1 MCNFEWVFVYH
12 MNHTFNQLIKMTY
25 SNTDFNNKTILI
37 TGGAGFIGSNL
48 AFYFQENYPDSQVVV
63 FDCFRS
69 EATFAN
75 GNLQSFGHYKNL
87 IGFTGDVVCGNINS
101 KADLA
106 LLDDY
111 KFDYMFH
118 QAAIS
123 DTRVY
128 DQEIVMQTNVNS
140 FYDLL
145 NKAKDDDAV
154 MVYASSAATYGSL
167 PSPQTVGTESP
178 ENPYGFSK
186 YAMDQIAHRY
196 SRENPNMTIVGLRF
210 FNVYG
215 PREYYKAKTSSMV
228 IQLGHQILKG
238 NAPRLFEGSDQ
249 ILRDFINIEDVVQ
262 ANIKA
267 CKPKENGTYNVGTGI
282 PRSFQDIADIL
293 QKELGTNLG
302 TEYFINP
309 YDGYQMHTQADIST
323 SQTNLGFEPVVSL
336 EEGIKAYISDIKRLH
351 GTDIS

>member
-1 MCNFEWVFVYH
+1 MIYNDINFNY
-12 MNHTFNQLIKMTY
+12 
-25 SNTDFNNKTILI
+25 KTILI

-48 AFYFQENYPDSQVVV
+48 AFYFQDNYPDAKVVV

-69 EATFAN
+69 KSTFAN

-87 IGFTGDVVCGNINS
+87 IGFTGDIVCGNLIN

-111 KFDYMFH
+111 KFDYIFH

-128 DQEIVMQTNVNS
+128 DQEIVMKTNVNS
-140 FYDLL
+140 FFDLL
-145 NKAKDDDAV
+145 NKAKKDDAV
-154 MVYASSAATYGSL
+154 MIYASSAATYGSL
-167 PSPQTVGTESP
+167 PSPQTVGKERP
-178 ENPYGFSK
+178 ENPYGYSK
-186 YAMDQIAHRY
+186 YAMDQIAYRY
-196 SRENPNMTIVGLRF
+196 ARENPDMTIVGLKF

-215 PREYYKAKTSSMV
+215 PREYYKARTSSMV
-228 IQLGHQILKG
+228 IQLGHQILDGK
-238 NAPRLFEGSDQ
+238 APRLFEGSDQ

-267 CKPKENGTYNVGTGI
+267 CNPKQNGTYNVGTGT

-293 QKELGTNLG
+293 QAELATDLG
-302 TEYFINP
+302 TEYIVNP
-309 YDGYQMHTQADIST
+309 YDGYQMHTQADITMSREYLDFDPIT
-323 SQTNLGFEPVVSL
+323 SL
-336 EEGIKAYISDIKRLH
+336 EAGIKTYIPEIKRLH
-351 GTDIS
+351 GEPLD

>member
-1 MCNFEWVFVYH
+1 MIHN
-12 MNHTFNQLIKMTY
+12 NI
-25 SNTDFNNKTILI
+25 DFNKKTILI

-48 AFYFQENYPDSQVVV
+48 AFYFQENYPDSHVVV

-75 GNLQSFGHYKNL
+75 GNLKSFGHYNNL
-87 IGFTGDVVCGNINS
+87 IGFTGNIVCGNINS

-111 KFDYMFH
+111 KFDYVFH

-128 DQEIVMQTNVNS
+128 DQEIVMRTNVNS

-145 NKAKDDDAV
+145 AKAKDDDAV

-167 PSPQTVGTESP
+167 PSPQTVGKENP
-178 ENPYGFSK
+178 ENLYGFSK
-186 YAMDQIAHRY
+186 YMMDQIAYRF
-196 SRENPNMTIVGLRF
+196 SDENPDMTIVGLKF

-215 PREYYKAKTSSMV
+215 RREYYKAKTSSMV
-228 IQLGHQILKG
+228 IQLGHQILSGKR
-238 NAPRLFEGSDQ
+238 PRLFEGSDQ

-267 CKPKENGTYNVGTGI
+267 CNPKQNGTYNVGTGN

-293 QKELGTNLG
+293 QQELGTNLG
-302 TEYFINP
+302 TEYFPNP
-309 YDGYQMHTQADIST
+309 YDSYQMHTQADIST
-323 SQTNLGFEPVVSL
+323 SQTNLGFDPVVSL
-336 EEGIKAYISDIKRLH
+336 EEGIKDYIPEIRRLH

>member
-1 MCNFEWVFVYH
+1 MKYTE
-12 MNHTFNQLIKMTY
+12 
-25 SNTDFNNKTILI
+25 TDFNNKTILI

-48 AFYFQENYPDSQVVV
+48 AFYFQNNYPNSHVVV

-101 KADLA
+101 KSDLA
-106 LLDDY
+106 LLSDY
-111 KFDYMFH
+111 KFDYIFH

-145 NKAKDDDAV
+145 DKAKKDYSV

-167 PSPQTVGTESP
+167 PSPQTVGKENP

-186 YAMDQIAHRY
+186 YAMDQIAYRY
-196 SRENPNMTIVGLRF
+196 SDDNPDMTIVGLKF

-215 PREYYKAKTSSMV
+215 PREYYKAKTSSTV
-228 IQLGHQILKG
+228 IQFGHQILNGK
-238 NAPRLFEGSDQ
+238 APILFEGSDK
-249 ILRDFINIEDVVQ
+249 ILRDFINIDDVLQ

-267 CKPKENGTYNVGTGI
+267 CNPKQNGTYNVGTGN

-293 QKELGTNLG
+293 QKELGTDLG
-302 TEYFINP
+302 TQYIPNP
-309 YDGYQMHTQADIST
+309 YNGYQMHTQADIST
-323 SQTNLGFEPVVSL
+323 SQISLGFEPVVSL
-336 EEGIKAYISDIKRLH
+336 EEGIKAYIPDIKRLH

>member
-1 MCNFEWVFVYH
+1 MIYND
-12 MNHTFNQLIKMTY
+12 I
-25 SNTDFNNKTILI
+25 DFNHKTILI

-48 AFYFQENYPDSQVVV
+48 VFYFQENYPDAQVVV

-69 EATFAN
+69 EAAFAN

-87 IGFTGDVVCGNINS
+87 IGFTGDVVCGNINNR
-101 KADLA
+101 ADLA
-106 LLDDY
+106 LLDGY
-111 KFDYMFH
+111 KFDFIFH

-145 NKAKDDDAV
+145 NKARIDGAV

-167 PSPQTVGTESP
+167 PSPQTVGQENP

-186 YAMDQIAHRY
+186 YMMDKIAYRFANEHP
-196 SRENPNMTIVGLRF
+196 EMTIVGLKF

-215 PREYYKAKTSSMV
+215 AGEYYKAKTSSMV
-228 IQLGHQILKG
+228 IQLGHQILDGKM
-238 NAPRLFEGSDQ
+238 PTLFENSDE
-249 ILRDFINIEDVVQ
+249 ILRDFIYIEDVIQ

-267 CKPKENGTYNVGTGI
+267 CNPQHDGTYRNGTYNVGTGV

-293 QKELGTNLG
+293 QKELGTDLG
-302 TEYFINP
+302 VNYIPNP
-309 YDGYQMHTQADIST
+309 YEGYQMHTQAEISLT
-323 SQTNLGFEPVVSL
+323 EFWLGFEPKISL
-336 EEGIKAYISDIKRLH
+336 EAGIKDYIPEIKRLH
-351 GTDIS
+351 GTDIL

>member
-1 MCNFEWVFVYH
+1 MQKNNF
-12 MNHTFNQLIKMTY
+12 NK
-25 SNTDFNNKTILI
+25 KTILI

-48 AFYFQENYPDSQVVV
+48 AFYFQENHPDSHVVV

-69 EATFAN
+69 EATFTN

-101 KADLA
+101 KNDLA

-111 KFDYMFH
+111 KFDYIFH

-128 DQEIVMQTNVNS
+128 DQELIMQTNVNS

-145 NKAKDDDAV
+145 NKAKNNDAV
-154 MVYASSAATYGSL
+154 LVYASSGATYGNL
-167 PSPQTVGTESP
+167 PSPQTVGSENP

-186 YAMDQIAHRY
+186 YILDQIAYRF
-196 SRENPNMTIVGLRF
+196 SNKNPDMTIVGLRF

-228 IQLGHQILKG
+228 IQLGHQIMDGK
-238 NAPRLFEGSDQ
+238 APRLFEGSDKFF
-249 ILRDFINIEDVVQ
+249 RDFINIKDVLQ

-267 CKPKENGTYNVGTGI
+267 CNPKQNGVYNVGTGN
-282 PRSFQDIADIL
+282 PRNFQDIADIL
-293 QKELGTNLG
+293 QQELGTNLG
-302 TEYFINP
+302 TEYFPNP
-309 YDGYQMHTQADIST
+309 YDSYQMHTQADIST
-323 SQTNLGFEPVVSL
+323 SQTNLGFDPVVSL
-336 EEGIKAYISDIKRLH
+336 EDGIKDYIPEIRCLH
-351 GTDIS
+351 ETDIS

>member
-1 MCNFEWVFVYH
+1 
-12 MNHTFNQLIKMTY
+12 MTY

-48 AFYFQENYPDSQVVV
+48 AFYFQNNYPDSRVVV

-145 NKAKDDDAV
+145 NKAKNDDAV

-167 PSPQTVGTESP
+167 PSPQTVGIENP

-186 YAMDQIAHRY
+186 YAMDQIAAKF
-196 SRENPNMTIVGLRF
+196 SKDNPGIKIVGLKF

-215 PREYYKAKTSSMV
+215 PGEYFKNRTSSMV
-228 IQLGHQILKG
+228 IQLGHQILNG
-238 NAPRLFEGSDQ
+238 QAPRLFEGSEK
-249 ILRDFINIEDVVQ
+249 ILRDFIYIDDVVQ
-262 ANIKA
+262 ANIRA
-267 CKPKENGTYNVGTGI
+267 CESIENGVYNVGTGK
-282 PRSFQDIADIL
+282 PRSFQDIAEIL
-293 QKELGTNLG
+293 LKELRCDYGI
-302 TEYFINP
+302 EYFKNP
-309 YDGYQMHTQADIST
+309 YTGYQMHTQADISL
-323 SQTNLGFEPVVSL
+323 SEKNFKFAPEISL
-336 EEGIKAYISDIKRLH
+336 ETGIKKYIPYIKEMLN
-351 GTDIS
+351 TPLN